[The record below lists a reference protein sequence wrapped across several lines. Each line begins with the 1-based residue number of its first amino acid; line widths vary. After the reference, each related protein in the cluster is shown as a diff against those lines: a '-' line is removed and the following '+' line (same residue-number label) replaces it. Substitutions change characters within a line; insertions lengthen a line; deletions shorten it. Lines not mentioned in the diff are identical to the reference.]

1 MFNLVIIEYLNSSQT
16 LNGKA
21 DYIRQ
26 LRLWL
31 PGSTKWRLCC
41 RAFEHGWAAT
51 TFHSQCDN
59 KGPTVTIVRV
69 GEYVFGG
76 YADVSWTSP
85 SKCSFGYCDL
95 FKFINV

>member
-1 MFNLVIIEYLNSSQT
+1 MFNLVIIEYLNSSQI
-16 LNGKA
+16 LNGEA

-26 LRLWL
+26 LSLWL
-31 PGSTKWRLCC
+31 PGSNKWRLCW
-41 RAFEHGWAAT
+41 RASQHVWTAT

-76 YADVSWTSP
+76 YADVSWN
-85 SKCSFGYCDL
+85 SKCRFAYCDL
-95 FKFINV
+95 CKFINV